1 MGLNFGKCANPAQA
15 CRGVPDPVSALIPFV
30 EAPLLRTT
38 RILGPEGTPGAVFL
52 GEVPLSVAYV
62 SPGWP
67 ADMIANGI
75 SHYVSEISGGLRQNG
90 HRALILAQQVAAG
103 DASADVR
110 DLRAAS
116 PTRTLA
122 RRLLDGLMYR
132 IAPAST
138 WSRQACRAIIAE
150 ARRAALERG
159 IQLIEMEETFGWP
172 RLVKPKVPI
181 PVVVRLHGPW
191 FVMGPLRDARDDAAF
206 RRRVRHEGEA
216 IRLADG
222 VSATS
227 QEILERTRAYYGLPL
242 EGAEAIPPPAPIV
255 PASECWRLAEC
266 DPHRI
271 LFVGRFDRHKGGDI
285 LIDAFAQV
293 ASLFPEARL
302 RFVGPDLGFIDDK
315 RRWTITE
322 YLHARLPADVLLRV
336 EWMGQ
341 QPNTALRA
349 LRRQALITVVCSR
362 YENVPTTVLEAMIHG
377 CPLVASDVGG
387 IPEIVVDGV
396 NGLLCR
402 PGDSADL
409 AAKLG
414 DLLKDPARAEKLGRR
429 ARRDCEARLG
439 PAALAGRMA
448 AFYRRV
454 IERHSQAKI

>member
-1 MGLNFGKCANPAQA
+1 MPAF
-15 CRGVPDPVSALIPFV
+15 VSPG
-30 EAPLLRTT
+30 EA
-38 RILGPEGTPGAVFL
+38 
-52 GEVPLSVAYV
+52 PLSVAYV

-67 ADMIANGI
+67 ADMIANGVA
-75 SHYVSEISGGLRQNG
+75 HYISEISGGLRQNG

-103 DASADVR
+103 DASADVH
-110 DLRAAS
+110 DLGAAS
-116 PTRTLA
+116 PTRTPA
-122 RRLLDGLMYR
+122 RRRLDGLSYR
-132 IAPAST
+132 IAPDST
-138 WSRQACRAIIAE
+138 WYRQVCRAVIAE

-159 IQLIEMEETFGWP
+159 IQLIEMEEAFGWP
-172 RLVKPKVPI
+172 RLVKSKVPI
-181 PVVVRLHGPW
+181 PMIVRLHGPW
-191 FVMGPLRDARDDAAF
+191 FIMGPLRGARDDAAF

-227 QEILERTRAYYGLPL
+227 QDILDRTRAYYGLPL
-242 EGAEAIPPPAPIV
+242 EDAVAIPPPAPIV
-255 PASECWRLAEC
+255 PDSECWRLAEC

-293 ASLFPEARL
+293 ASSFPEARL
-302 RFVGPDLGFIDDK
+302 QFVGPDLGLIDDDQ

-322 YLHARLPADVLLRV
+322 YLRARLPAGVLPRV

-349 LRRQALITVVCSR
+349 LRCQALITVVCSR
-362 YENVPTTVLEAMIHG
+362 FENVPTTVLEAMIQG
-377 CPLVASDVGG
+377 CPLVASDAGG

-402 PGDSADL
+402 SGDAADL

-414 DLLKDPARAEKLGRR
+414 DLLKDPARAERLGPR
-429 ARRDCEARLG
+429 ARHDCEARLG

-448 AFYRRV
+448 AFYCRV
-454 IERHSQAKI
+454 